1 MSLVAIIP
9 VEVKKI
15 HDAVNLKRSQ
25 LINEIRRAFEV
36 GEIIDMNNSSKS
48 AHIKTQV
55 LTYSESQFK
64 IANVKRSNV
73 AYRSAPSKIL
83 ESIQNQKPLKLGSS
97 CGIKADGTELTIFV
111 FKEDYDGIKAGTV
124 FLDARVS
131 DFQEAVQMDIAVIA
145 EEEEEEICE
154 ERNNELRNILEVC
167 TKISDELN
175 QITLSLNNIYIAN
188 KL

>member
-154 ERNNELRNILEVC
+154 ERNNELRNIL
-167 TKISDELN
+167 
-175 QITLSLNNIYIAN
+175 YIAN

>member
-15 HDAVNLKRSQ
+15 QDGVNAKRSQ
-25 LINEIRRAFEV
+25 LIKEVRLAFEI
-36 GEIIDMNNSSKS
+36 GEIIDMNNCPKA

-55 LTYSESQFK
+55 LTYSKSQFK
-64 IANVKRSNV
+64 IANVKRSNI
-73 AYRSAPSKIL
+73 AYRSAPTKIL
-83 ESIQNQKPLKLGSS
+83 ESIQNRKPLKLGSS
-97 CGIKADGTELTIFV
+97 CGINAAGTELTIFV

-131 DFQEAVQMDIAVIA
+131 EFQDIAAQIPCRPDIAVIP
-145 EEEEEEICE
+145 EEEICE
-154 ERNNELRNILEVC
+154 ERNELRNILAAC

-175 QITLSLNNIYIAN
+175 QLTLSLNNISA